1 MENTA
6 NVKVNTQKETKKET
20 KWVITS
26 DGIRMTE
33 KEYLDMRKRE
43 MDYWNY

>member
-6 NVKVNTQKETKKET
+6 NVKANTQKETKKET
-20 KWVITS
+20 KWVTTR

-33 KEYLDMRKRE
+33 EEYLDMRKRE